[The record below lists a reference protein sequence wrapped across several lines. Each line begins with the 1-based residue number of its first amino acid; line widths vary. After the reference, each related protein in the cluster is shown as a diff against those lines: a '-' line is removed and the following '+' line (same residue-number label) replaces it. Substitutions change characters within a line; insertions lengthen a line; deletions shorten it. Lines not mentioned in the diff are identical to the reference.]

1 MAVQTGLGE
10 PRGPWFVSPELDPDG
25 RGYRDVPGGGPEAG
39 RRSLRHRLL
48 SVAAVVA
55 LSTVS
60 GAAAYPAVKNER
72 RADPVGVLTGWGAGR
87 GRG

>member
-25 RGYRDVPGGGPEAG
+25 RGHRDVPGGGPEAG

-60 GAAAYPAVKNER
+60 GAAAGTWA
-72 RADPVGVLTGWGAGR
+72 
-87 GRG
+87 